1 MIYICI
7 MDYGDE
13 ADIRRVRP
21 RHQAY
26 QFRLIEEGKVIAA
39 GSLLHPDDGGLFVY
53 EAPSLEAAQRL
64 VNDDP
69 YMLEGCITGH
79 RLQEYQ
85 IHGANAAL
93 LRVTG

>member
-1 MIYICI
+1 MIYVCI

-53 EAPSLEAAQRL
+53 EAPSREAAL
-64 VNDDP
+64 VDDDP
-69 YMLEGCITGH
+69 YILKGCITGH
-79 RLQEYQ
+79 RFREQ

-93 LRVTG
+93 LRGTG